1 MAEKPADHHQ
11 HDPVH
16 GSLLAEEANP
26 LDPIVV
32 AARAR
37 GLRAF
42 RALGTLVGVTSLAF
56 LAPAILRGERPRTI
70 TFAVVLAVGISLAA
84 WIIPARRHQLAAA
97 FMVFAVGLLAV
108 VGVWNIGPSFT
119 LGSLHVLVPLL
130 ATFFFGRR
138 VAPLAVGIVAIALA
152 GIGVLAL
159 LLGRPHVGT
168 VPGAT
173 VPLLNYVHLACST
186 LGSVAIALAVADAIL
201 DAVDRAIR
209 RAREAAAR
217 ERDAHARRIAAER
230 ALARAKEVE
239 AIGHLASGVAHDT
252 RNALAVLAA
261 GVRELRAGGPDRGA
275 VLDDL
280 EHAVS
285 GVQGTIEQLLLL
297 GRREASAARPVALE
311 PELHHFASALR
322 RVIPPEVELHVECHS
337 AAQAVLDPVQ
347 LEQALLNL
355 ALNAR
360 DAMPDGG
367 LLTLRLHDEARGG
380 RRHAVLE
387 VEDTGVGMDP
397 QAAARMFEASS
408 SRRIEGPGAGLGLPM
423 VQTFVDAMGGEIE
436 VESGVGEGTCVRLCF
451 PMVGLVAV

>member
-1 MAEKPADHHQ
+1 MAEKPADHL
-11 HDPVH
+11 HDPFL
-16 GSLLAEEANP
+16 GGLAEEANP

-42 RALGTLVGVTSLAF
+42 RALGSLIGVTSLAY
-56 LAPAILRGERPRTI
+56 LLPAIMRGERPRAITI
-70 TFAVVLAVGISLAA
+70 AVVLAVGISLAA

-108 VGVWNIGPSFT
+108 LGVWNIGPSFT
-119 LGSLHVLVPLL
+119 MGSLYVLVPLL

-138 VAPLAVGIVAIALA
+138 FAFVAVGIAAIALVA
-152 GIGVLAL
+152 IGLL
-159 LLGRPHVGT
+159 SWLLGRSEVGT
-168 VPGAT
+168 VPGAAI
-173 VPLLNYVHLACST
+173 PLPTYTHLAFTT
-186 LGSVAIALAVADAIL
+186 LGSTAIALAVVDATL

-230 ALARAKEVE
+230 ALARAKELE
-239 AIGHLASGVAHDT
+239 AIGHLANGVAHDT

-261 GVRELRAGGPDRGA
+261 GVRELRTGGPDPRA

-280 EHAVS
+280 EHAVN

-297 GRREASAARPVALE
+297 GRRQATGARPVALE

-337 AAQAVLDPVQ
+337 GAQAILDPVQ

-367 LLTLRLHDEARGG
+367 LLTLRLHDEVRNG

-387 VEDTGVGMDP
+387 VEDSGVGMEP
-397 QAAARMFEASS
+397 QVAARMFEPYFTTKP
-408 SRRIEGPGAGLGLPM
+408 EGAGTGLGLHM
-423 VQTFVDAMGGEIE
+423 VQSFVDAMGGEIE
-436 VESGVGEGTCVRLCF
+436 VESDVGEGTCVRLCF
-451 PMVGLVAV
+451 PMVGLVAL

>member
-1 MAEKPADHHQ
+1 MADKPAERLL
-11 HDPVH
+11 DPFQA
-16 GSLLAEEANP
+16 SAAEEANP

-42 RALGTLVGVTSLAF
+42 RALGTLIGVTSLAF
-56 LAPAILRGERPRTI
+56 LFPAILRDERPHAI
-70 TFAVVLAVGISLAA
+70 TAAVVLAVGISLAA

-108 VGVWNIGPSFT
+108 LGVWNIGPSFT
-119 LGSLHVLVPLL
+119 LGTLFVLVPLL

-138 VAPLAVGIVAIALA
+138 IAFVSVGVAGIALV
-152 GIGVLAL
+152 GIGVLAW
-159 LLGRPHVGT
+159 LLGRSDVGT
-168 VPGAT
+168 VPGAA
-173 VPLLNYVHLACST
+173 VPLRQYAHLAFTT
-186 LGSVAIALAVADAIL
+186 LGSTAIALAVVDATL

-230 ALARAKEVE
+230 ALARAKEVD
-239 AIGHLASGVAHDT
+239 AINHLASGVAHDT

-261 GVRELRAGGPDRGA
+261 GVRELRNGGPDSRA

-280 EHAVS
+280 EHAVNA
-285 GVQGTIEQLLLL
+285 VQGTIEQLLLL
-297 GRREASAARPVALE
+297 GRRQASAARPIALE

-367 LLTLRLHDEARGG
+367 LLTLRLHDEVRRG

-387 VEDTGVGMDP
+387 VEDTGVGMEP
-397 QAAARMFEASS
+397 QVAARMFDPYFTTKP
-408 SRRIEGPGAGLGLPM
+408 EGAGTGLGLHM
-423 VQTFVDAMGGEIE
+423 VQTFVNATGGEIE
-436 VESGVGEGTCVRLCF
+436 VASGVGEGTRIRLCF